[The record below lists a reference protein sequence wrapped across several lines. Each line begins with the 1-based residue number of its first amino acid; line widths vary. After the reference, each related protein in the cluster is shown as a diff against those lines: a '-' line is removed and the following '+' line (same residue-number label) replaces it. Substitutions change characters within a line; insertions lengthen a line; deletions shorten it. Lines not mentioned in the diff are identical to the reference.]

1 MTRLLT
7 LILLSAAAT
16 AIAIES
22 SGGRHCV
29 WGL

>member
-7 LILLSAAAT
+7 LVLLSAAAT

-22 SGGRHCV
+22 SDKGHCV
-29 WGL
+29 WGA

>member
-7 LILLSAAAT
+7 LVLLSAAAT

-29 WGL
+29 WGS